1 MSCAERAAP
10 EAALPRPPPSRRPQ
24 QPPPELEHDFVEE
37 PAREFYCAVSLELLR
52 EPKQTDCCGHHL
64 SLEVARERESL
75 APCANAL
82 TSPLAQTLEAI
93 QVGVANSLSPVR
105 TAEAGSVERCSLE
118 QHLLECPLQLVGCE
132 YVCGHGVCSEAPSQG
147 NERAHSAEWA
157 RCV

>member
-1 MSCAERAAP
+1 MSCAERVAP

-52 EPKQTDCCGHHL
+52 EPQQTDCCGHHL

-93 QVGVANSLSPVR
+93 QVGVANSLSP
-105 TAEAGSVERCSLE
+105 ERLRQGVWSAAVWSSTCWSA
-118 QHLLECPLQLVGCE
+118 PLQLVGCE

-147 NERAHSAEWA
+147 NERVHSAEWA